1 MTKSIEKV
9 ATLLVKW
16 LMPFCLLT
24 CIPLLS
30 SCEEDDDD
38 DGDDETE
45 FDNWKERNDLAIAD
59 WAADTSLKKVRN
71 YTLNENAPAGN
82 GDYVYVKVLEAG
94 NGIGCPMLT
103 DSVRIAFRGRLIP
116 SKTYP
121 EGYVFDQ
128 SYLNDFSWKTAYPAQ
143 FPAPN
148 VVLITG
154 LQSALL
160 QMHIGDRWL
169 VQIPYQLAY
178 GSKSGSATMPAYSNL
193 IFDVALFDFWHPE
206 DSRPPFKAR

>member
-45 FDNWKERNDLAIAD
+45 FDNWKERNDMVIAD

-82 GDYVYVKVLEAG
+82 SDYVYVKVLEAG

-169 VQIPYQLAY
+169 IHIPYNLAY
-178 GSKSGSATMPAYSNL
+178 GSSSGSTTIPAYSNL

>member
-24 CIPLLS
+24 CVPLLS

-82 GDYVYVKVLEAG
+82 GDYVYVNVLEEG
-94 NGIGCPMLT
+94 DGVGYPMIT
-103 DSVRIAFRGRLIP
+103 DTVRIAYRGRLLP
-116 SKTYP
+116 TKTYP

-128 SYLNDFSWKTAYPAQ
+128 SYLNDFSWKTAYPTQGASW
-143 FPAPN
+143 
-148 VVLITG
+148 ITG
-154 LQSALL
+154 LQSVLL
-160 QMHIGDRWL
+160 QMHVGDRWL
-169 VQIPYQLAY
+169 IYIPYNLAY
-178 GSKSGSATMPAYSNL
+178 GSSSGSTTIPAYSNL